1 MMTLCLHHVSTSTR
15 GGAKY
20 RQFLITPKGLT
31 RVIRSARAL
40 GMEFISM
47 AEVLKDPQAFWQTNH
62 ANKIVMTYDDG
73 YENFFTDALPVLE
86 REACPATVFVVAGKF
101 AGHNDWDPDM
111 PHSPLMSLEQM
122 QQATRSG
129 LITIGSHGLL
139 HRRLQTLTPDELD
152 KEIDQS
158 HQILAASLGSGY
170 LPVLAYP
177 YGNYSQAVVERAKNS
192 PFKYS
197 FTIKR
202 GHWLAS
208 SLPHE
213 VPRFCVGIKDNYPLV
228 FFAKCLRNRLLSA
241 LGLGPTG

>member
-1 MMTLCLHHVSTSTR
+1 MMTLCLHHVSPATQ
-15 GGAKY
+15 GGDKY

-40 GMEFISM
+40 GMEFIGM
-47 AEVLKDPQAFWQTNH
+47 AEVLKDPQAFWQTDH
-62 ANKIVMTYDDG
+62 ANKIVMTYDDA
-73 YENFFTDALPVLE
+73 YENFFTYALPVLE
-86 REACPATVFVVAGKF
+86 RENCPATVFAVAGKF

-139 HRRLQTLTPDELD
+139 HRRLQTLTPEQLD
-152 KEIDQS
+152 QEIEQS
-158 HQILAASLGSGY
+158 HQILADGLGSGY

-177 YGNYSQAVVERAKNS
+177 YGNYSEAVVQRAKTS
-192 PFKYS
+192 PFKYA

-202 GHWLAS
+202 GFWLAS
-208 SLPHE
+208 SPSYE
-213 VPRFCVGIKDNYPLV
+213 VPRFCIGLQDGYPLV

-241 LGLGPTG
+241 FRPAPSH